1 MKPNVNSPPA
11 PVGEPCADRYLTL
24 PGAVLRYR
32 DQGHGPAVLFVH
44 GWTLDLEMWEPQ
56 IPALRETFR
65 VVRFDR
71 RGFGLS
77 SGRPGLVHDIADI
90 EALCRHLAIKR
101 VALVG
106 MSQGAR
112 AVLGFASASPDRIS
126 CLILDGSP
134 DCLDGKAEDGPPI
147 AYYRNLVR
155 KRGINA
161 FRREWATHPLA
172 KLLTDDRRQ
181 RELLAAMIG
190 RYPAND
196 LLDHTLDDAAPGP
209 IDIEGIHAPA
219 LVITG
224 EHDVP
229 SRAAAADALV
239 RRLPGAQRAVI
250 PAAGHLTN
258 LDNPQHYN
266 AVVRTFLERHAFEPS

>member
-1 MKPNVNSPPA
+1 VNPRPPE
-11 PVGEPCADRYLTL
+11 VSELCADRYLTL
-24 PGAVLRYR
+24 PGAILRYR
-32 DQGHGPAVLFVH
+32 DQGHGPAVLLVH
-44 GWTLDLEMWEPQ
+44 GWTLDLEMWQPQ
-56 IPALRETFR
+56 VSALRETFR

-77 SGRPGLVHDIADI
+77 SGRPGLAHDIADI
-90 EALCRHLAIKR
+90 EALCGHLAIER

-112 AVLGFASASPDRIS
+112 PVLGFASASPDKIS

-134 DCLDGKAEDGPPI
+134 DCLRHRATTDDLPLEH
-147 AYYRNLVR
+147 YRHLVR
-155 KRGINA
+155 KHGINA
-161 FRREWATHPLA
+161 FRREWLTHPLA
-172 KLLTDDRRQ
+172 RLITDDPRQ
-181 RELLAAMIG
+181 RDLLAAMIG

-196 LLDHTLDDAAPGP
+196 LLESALEEDVAPGP
-209 IDIEGIHAPA
+209 ENIELIHAPV

-250 PAAGHLTN
+250 TAAGHLPN
-258 LDNPQHYN
+258 LDNPPHYN
-266 AVVRTFLERHAFEPS
+266 AVVRAFLERYCLEPS